1 MWSGWS
7 KHVNATDNTTTHNAH
22 HSHQL
27 TGYRIEAYCS
37 SLYYQRVA
45 FYVYK
50 CYVKVKVGCAVSL
63 VQAVGGG
70 ASTPDHV
77 QSHTYINTRWWVFHT
92 SQLHS
97 KEDKSR
103 QLNEVGNTRTV
114 VGHRHT
120 DWRTNCS

>member
-1 MWSGWS
+1 MC
-7 KHVNATDNTTTHNAH
+7 KNVM
-22 HSHQL
+22 L
-27 TGYRIEAYCS
+27 
-37 SLYYQRVA
+37 
-45 FYVYK
+45 
-50 CYVKVKVGCAVSL
+50 KVKVGSAVSL

-103 QLNEVGNTRTV
+103 QLKEVGNTRTV
-114 VGHRHT
+114 NAHRSPHSYKVAT
-120 DWRTNCS
+120 PNLDRNVW